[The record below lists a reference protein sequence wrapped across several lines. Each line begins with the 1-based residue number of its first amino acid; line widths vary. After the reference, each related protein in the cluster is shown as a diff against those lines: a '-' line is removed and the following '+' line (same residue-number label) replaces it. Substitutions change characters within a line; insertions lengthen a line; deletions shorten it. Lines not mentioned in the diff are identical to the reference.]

1 MEAED
6 VSVMSSASPDDL
18 AYILYT
24 SGSTGKP
31 KGVAVRNR
39 NVCHYVRAFQNEF
52 HPGEADIML
61 QYSVCSFDIFVE
73 EVFTTLLSGAVLAI
87 PSSETKKNIHTLM
100 EFVDKNNITEI
111 SGFPYLL
118 LEMNHLPQIPKSL
131 RLLISGGDVLRA
143 SYITNLTDN
152 VEIYNTYGPSETTVC
167 ASYYRC
173 NDVTPLADGTYPVG
187 KPVLGTEI
195 EILDEHLTP
204 VKLGEIGEICILGDG
219 VSAGYIGNREK
230 ENEAFV
236 TWQDGSTLYRSG
248 DLGYLLP
255 DGNIAFLHRKDTQVM
270 ILGKRVEPVE
280 VESVLCKCSEIEKA
294 IVRPYT
300 DEQNLSYM
308 VAYIVLKHPE
318 ANLST
323 LKKEMARF
331 LPNYMIPEFF
341 IILLETIRYACDSV
355 RMDEE
360 AFMDAMRSASAVRDM
375 GEVKKLKAG
384 LKKQEKRFSEL
395 DMLLKKVYE
404 DNAMGRLPDRRYEM
418 LSSDYEKEQEQLEIS
433 MKKMQEQLAEYE
445 ESTDRTEEF
454 LSLVHKYTDIREL
467 TAPIINEFVDKVLV
481 HKAERTCGERVQ
493 EIEVYLNF
501 IGKVELP
508 AQELSEEEL
517 AEMKEKQRIRERN
530 AMYQR
535 RRRAKFMP
543 KTKAILTE
551 TDGVERERAFA
562 EAQAQAEERL
572 KADDTS
578 HIASVVARENK
589 VIVESGIFPTKED
602 IKDKYAI

>member
-1 MEAED
+1 MNKNVIYEILHDKTKSAPNVVAVFDEDRSLTRTELECLIDTIAVKIPTEAHRVGIMMEHTVEMIASIFAVLKTGKAYVPVEPFFPQERIEFMMRDADVDMILTNSIYKEKVENFPCVCIDPEMEAED
-6 VSVMSSASPDDL
+6 VSVMSSALPDDL

-52 HPGEADIML
+52 HPGEADTML

-143 SYITNLTDN
+143 SYITNLTDK

-173 NDVTPLADGTYPVG
+173 NDVTPLTDDTYPVG
-187 KPVLGTEI
+187 KPVFGTEI

-219 VSAGYIGNREK
+219 VSAGYIGNRKK

-236 TWQDGSTLYRSG
+236 TQQDGSALYRSG

-280 VESVLCKCSEIEKA
+280 VESVLCKCPEIEKA
-294 IVRPYT
+294 TVRPYT

-308 VAYIVLKHPE
+308 VAYIVLKQPE

-341 IILLETIRYACDSV
+341 V
-355 RMDEE
+355 RMKD
-360 AFMDAMRSASAVRDM
+360 
-375 GEVKKLKAG
+375 LP
-384 LKKQEKRFSEL
+384 L
-395 DMLLKKVYE
+395 
-404 DNAMGRLPDRRYEM
+404 NANGKIDDKSLPV
-418 LSSDYEKEQEQLEIS
+418 I
-433 MKKMQEQLAEYE
+433 
-445 ESTDRTEEF
+445 
-454 LSLVHKYTDIREL
+454 
-467 TAPIINEFVDKVLV
+467 
-481 HKAERTCGERVQ
+481 
-493 EIEVYLNF
+493 
-501 IGKVELP
+501 
-508 AQELSEEEL
+508 
-517 AEMKEKQRIRERN
+517 MKE
-530 AMYQR
+530 
-535 RRRAKFMP
+535 
-543 KTKAILTE
+543 
-551 TDGVERERAFA
+551 G
-562 EAQAQAEERL
+562 
-572 KADDTS
+572 
-578 HIASVVARENK
+578 VVA
-589 VIVESGIFPTKED
+589 
-602 IKDKYAI
+602 